1 MTARLIFPKPRT
13 FRSEAFRRAVA
24 SLPCVKCGRENLTQ
38 AAHENQGKGGAIK
51 ASDACLMAL
60 CVKCHSEIDQ
70 GGRFTKEERRVLETV
85 LVKQTLVAMIE
96 RGLLVLA

>member
-1 MTARLIFPKPRT
+1 MD
-13 FRSEAFRRAVA
+13 
-24 SLPCVKCGRENLTQ
+24 NNTQ
-38 AAHENQGKGGAIK
+38 AAHENQGKGCAIK

-60 CVKCHSEIDQ
+60 CVRCHAEIDH
-70 GGRFTKEERRVLETV
+70 GGRFTKDERRVLETV